1 MATIVEQIADIQA
14 EIDKTQ
20 KNKATEHHLG
30 KLKAKIAK
38 LKAEQEKRQAHAKSS
53 GPAKGFEVKKSGDAT
68 VTLVGF
74 PSVGKS
80 TLIVQ
85 VTDAQSETG
94 GYAFTTLTCIP
105 GVMEHRGA
113 RIQILDLPGL
123 IKGAADGKGRGKEIL
138 GVVRTCDMV
147 LYIIDPFHDTHL
159 PILHREL
166 ELAGMRLNQPP
177 PQVFITRLQ
186 KGGIEVRSTVEQ
198 THLTVEQ
205 MRDIIRSFGY
215 TSALV
220 TLRVNATADMLVD
233 TMAGSRVYSKAVVI
247 INKIDLA
254 PYVGADLDVMDR
266 DSRKMRG
273 DRPFVFTNLKTQEGV
288 DGVVSWIRRELL
300 FTDVDLSPSISRT

>member
-1 MATIVEQIADIQA
+1 METIVEQIADIQT

-94 GYAFTTLTCIP
+94 GYAFTTLPCIP

-113 RIQILDLPGL
+113 KIQILDLPGL
-123 IKGAADGKGRGKEIL
+123 IKGAADGKGRGKE
-138 GVVRTCDMV
+138 
-147 LYIIDPFHDTHL
+147 
-159 PILHREL
+159 
-166 ELAGMRLNQPP
+166 
-177 PQVFITRLQ
+177 
-186 KGGIEVRSTVEQ
+186 
-198 THLTVEQ
+198 
-205 MRDIIRSFGY
+205 
-215 TSALV
+215 
-220 TLRVNATADMLVD
+220 
-233 TMAGSRVYSKAVVI
+233 
-247 INKIDLA
+247 
-254 PYVGADLDVMDR
+254 
-266 DSRKMRG
+266 
-273 DRPFVFTNLKTQEGV
+273 
-288 DGVVSWIRRELL
+288 
-300 FTDVDLSPSISRT
+300 LSLIHI